1 MPLHDQCSH
10 VALQCLQLN
19 FQHLHFFF
27 TVVQQLIPILHDL
40 IDEESL
46 LLQCLLALARRIDA
60 IFADWWFIFRDFWPS
75 AILVRRKHFLHRLLL
90 RVEDDYG
97 GVPRI
102 AESEG
107 NFLSALVQAKDAIAL
122 SPQSLMARQTI
133 NLCLNEVLDHWEVA
147 ILSFNNI

>member
-10 VALQCLQLN
+10 VALQCLKLN

-60 IFADWWFIFRDFWPS
+60 IVADW
-75 AILVRRKHFLHRLLL
+75 
-90 RVEDDYG
+90 
-97 GVPRI
+97 
-102 AESEG
+102 
-107 NFLSALVQAKDAIAL
+107 
-122 SPQSLMARQTI
+122 
-133 NLCLNEVLDHWEVA
+133 
-147 ILSFNNI
+147 